1 MGVTSLGLFWSSA
14 PDALRL
20 TCLLAFSALGGVIPA
35 AIFSGTPVHARSPQH
50 VGTANG
56 MVMQASHLAQFGL
69 PIFVAWVASRLG
81 GWSATLQTM
90 LLLSCIGVAAGL
102 VLGRIEHARRA
113 AAAS

>member
-1 MGVTSLGLFWSSA
+1 
-14 PDALRL
+14 
-20 TCLLAFSALGGVIPA
+20 
-35 AIFSGTPVHARSPQH
+35 
-50 VGTANG
+50 
-56 MVMQASHLAQFGL
+56 
-69 PIFVAWVASRLG
+69 VAWVASRLG